1 MTSTTKRSKFNLH
14 FTVLSPNI
22 LTNRFCFV
30 LVFASRIFCSAT
42 NTHVNTK
49 METGKYDV
57 FMHGTCDARFKSV
70 KDIFYQTFQNG
81 DEDAAQLCIYV
92 GKTCVVDLYGTS
104 KKPDRT
110 YGPDTFHVRTYFSYN
125 ILIQVLF

>member
-1 MTSTTKRSKFNLH
+1 
-14 FTVLSPNI
+14 
-22 LTNRFCFV
+22 
-30 LVFASRIFCSAT
+30 
-42 NTHVNTK
+42 
-49 METGKYDV
+49 
-57 FMHGTCDARFKSV
+57 MHGTCDERFKSV

-110 YGPDTFHVRTYFSYN
+110 YGPDTFHVRTYFSYD
-125 ILIQVLF
+125 ILTQVSFLDVR